1 MSKTENPHDSDGG
14 TAAGKVEM
22 QKGQGKKR
30 GPKAKNAL
38 NATAEAGPEMMP
50 EEMLKIANGYF
61 EKVEQ
66 RIRQMEQQTAILEKV
81 ATGLADAIE
90 GLVLMTEQ
98 GKEE

>member
-14 TAAGKVEM
+14 TAAGKEEM

-38 NATAEAGPEMMP
+38 TATAEAGPEMMP
-50 EEMLKIANGYF
+50 EEMLKIANSYF

-98 GKEE
+98 GQEE